1 MTVVSVV
8 VIVANFAFGAFIEH
22 QRRQR
27 QTNLERDSAGT
38 WTILSEWVRSVVPCG
53 KREEAVGVELSA
65 EAKRQFEQATPSQS
79 EARDFQDMQAKA
91 VSGHDD
97 VYGDAVATRRS
108 VGKGASADG
117 ESAGGSASGG
127 TSASSDGSGVVIEQN
142 D

>member
-8 VIVANFAFGAFIEH
+8 VIAANFAFGAFVEQ
-22 QRRQR
+22 QRRKR
-27 QTNLERDSAGT
+27 QTNLERDGAGT
-38 WTILSEWVRSVVPCG
+38 WTIVSEWARSVVPCG
-53 KREEAVGVELSA
+53 RREEAVGVELTP

-79 EARDFQDMQAKA
+79 EARDFQDMQARA

-97 VYGDAVATRRS
+97 VYGDAVVTRRA
-108 VGKGASADG
+108 VKGDEGDDG
-117 ESAGGSASGG
+117 SAGGSGSSG

>member
-8 VIVANFAFGAFIEH
+8 VIVANFAFGAFVEH
-22 QRRQR
+22 QRRKR
-27 QTNLERDSAGT
+27 QTNLEHDSAGT
-38 WTILSEWVRSVVPCG
+38 WTIVSEWARGVFPCG
-53 KREEAVGVELSA
+53 KREEAVGVELTP

-97 VYGDAVATRRS
+97 VYGEAVVSRRS
-108 VGKGASADG
+108 VGKVSSD
-117 ESAGGSASGG
+117 GSASGSASPG